1 MKTIVMKFGG
11 TSVGSAEAI
20 RNLVDIVRTTRS
32 TGDRVAVVVSAMSG
46 VTDTLLA
53 SAHAAI
59 EGDAS
64 LARSAAETLREKHER
79 ALQALGGSDAVRGL
93 ISDSLDQFVNLCQ
106 AIAVLGEATPRALDA
121 IASLGE
127 RMSAPLVAAA
137 LDQAG
142 LPSRA
147 VATTEVVQTDSHFQN
162 ATPDM
167 DATRE
172 RAAIRVLPVLDRG
185 EVPVLTGFIGAD
197 RRGAVT
203 TLGRGGSDYS
213 AAIIGVAIDAD
224 EVWIWTDVNGVMT
237 TDPRVEPLARTIPV
251 LTYREISELA
261 HFGAKVLHP
270 KTIRPVVERGIA
282 LWVKNTFEPAQA
294 GTRIVLDDEGWI
306 EGGIRAVTAIKG
318 QCVITLEGR
327 GMLGIPGIAARL
339 FAAVARTRTSVSLI
353 SQASSE
359 QSICFVVPHAAS
371 ASVVTALESEFRLE
385 LAGDDL
391 DGVTASDPVAIITVV
406 GAGMVHTPGV
416 SGRMFSALGASSVN
430 VVAIAQGGSECGIS
444 CVVSA
449 QQADD
454 AVRAIHKLIV

>member
-359 QSICFVVPHAAS
+359 QSICFVVTRRRRQWSRHS
-371 ASVVTALESEFRLE
+371 R
-385 LAGDDL
+385 
-391 DGVTASDPVAIITVV
+391 
-406 GAGMVHTPGV
+406 
-416 SGRMFSALGASSVN
+416 ASS
-430 VVAIAQGGSECGIS
+430 GSS
-444 CVVSA
+444 WPATTSTA
-449 QQADD
+449 
-454 AVRAIHKLIV
+454 